1 MIQEDQSNEQDTS
14 TLLSLQIKSCEIFEV
29 SWPSESMLGPSLLG
43 GFITKSTLNVVF
55 NVTNFILSKLN
66 IDCKLYV

>member
-29 SWPSESMLGPSLLG
+29 SWPSEFMLGPSLLG
-43 GFITKSTLNVVF
+43 GFITKSTLNVV
-55 NVTNFILSKLN
+55 TNFILSKLS
-66 IDCKLYV
+66 IDCKLHV